1 MKGNKLTVLGITDNL
16 SGSREIRINKPL
28 KALAERG
35 LINVKFV
42 DIRDLAEIKTDI
54 FEDVDIVYNTWLL
67 PFSTV
72 TMSLWAEKYDF
83 KYINDFD
90 DTSNNETHLDYY
102 REWVNH
108 VVFSDFTTCTNPLIG
123 WEISRY
129 NDKISVLPNYI
140 PIGENGFVGKPEG
153 RG

>member
-28 KALAERG
+28 KALAEKG
-35 LINVKFV
+35 LINAKFA

-72 TMSLWAEKYDF
+72 TMSLWAEKYNF
-83 KYINDFD
+83 KYIKIYNFFIRYKEHYEKLPKFLKKWYMP
-90 DTSNNETHLDYY
+90 NLDESLELMQEEL
-102 REWVNH
+102 R
-108 VVFSDFTTCTNPLIG
+108 T
-123 WEISRY
+123 WE
-129 NDKISVLPNYI
+129 
-140 PIGENGFVGKPEG
+140 
-153 RG
+153 